1 MNSRQGL
8 SSEEALKR
16 LKEFGP
22 NEITSSKISS
32 KLEGLK
38 EILLDPMGLMLLAL
52 AFIYYFLGNVKD
64 SITLFI
70 AYIPVIL
77 VDVFMELRSNQ
88 ALKALKA
95 TLKKTANVFR
105 DGQITEELTENLVPG
120 DVILFE
126 EGQLLPAD
134 GKVLQAHDLKM
145 NEAALT
151 GESIPV
157 EKSEDSFF
165 FGGTNVLQGRGLG
178 LIQQTGRKTKFGT
191 IAALL
196 ENSEKESSP
205 LQKKVYAMIKK
216 ILFFSVSLALVLFF
230 LELFRGKTF
239 LQSLI
244 AALTFGM
251 ASIPEEFPVVFTLY
265 LSFGAW
271 RLSKHGVLVKSLPS
285 VEALGSVDII
295 CTDKTGTLTEGVF
308 QLEQVLSFNSHL
320 SEKDLWLTA
329 LMACEEKITDSME
342 KAILAKAPQDLTH
355 LSNWQLI
362 WDYPFDNKQKYMS
375 HVWKNKDDQ
384 QFHIAMKGS
393 VEGVLGHCSVSQ
405 ELRAEIEK
413 QVQEFAGQ
421 GKRLLALA
429 RKMGTSHGNRQEDEK
444 DLSFM
449 ALLVFSDPVRKT
461 SKEAISRCQE
471 AGIKIKMLTGDHPVT
486 AHAIA
491 HETGIYHENEK
502 IYTGD
507 ELKKLTEEE
516 RFQIYRTEAI
526 FSRVL
531 PEQKYEMVQALKK
544 QGFVVAMTGDG
555 INDAP
560 ALKSADIGISM
571 GENATDVARSAAQMI
586 LLKNNFNGIAEAVL
600 EGRKIFSN
608 LKKSFSYLIS
618 FHIPIILLALVPPLL
633 NIGDFFLPIH
643 IVLLELI
650 VHPISAI
657 TFENLSKKT
666 EKEKNIFTEKHFL
679 QSSLSG
685 LLLSFSALILFYS
698 FYKVQNSSIE
708 LARSIALNTILLGNI
723 FIVAVEAYPEKNK
736 KIIYTFLSLLI
747 LTLLLSFEKN
757 VGSFFHLETLTLEQL
772 MIAMALGL
780 FSSVPSFLIK
790 LKAGTHRQTRI

>member
-1 MNSRQGL
+1 MISTTGL
-8 SSEEALKR
+8 SSEEARKR
-16 LKEFGP
+16 LEEFGP
-22 NEITSSKISS
+22 NEISTTKMSSS
-32 KLEGLK
+32 LEGLK
-38 EILLDPMGLMLLAL
+38 EILLDPMGLMLLTL
-52 AFIYYFLGNVKD
+52 AVIYYLLGNMKD
-64 SITLFI
+64 SLTLFI

-95 TLKKTANVFR
+95 SFKKTAKIYR
-105 DGQITEELTENLVPG
+105 DGQITEVLTQNLVPG

-134 GKVLQAHDLKM
+134 GKVLQAQDLKI

-151 GESIPV
+151 GESIPI
-157 EKSEDSFF
+157 EKSEDLPF
-165 FGGTNVLQGRGLG
+165 FGGTNIIQGRGLG
-178 LIQQTGRKTKFGT
+178 LIQQTGRNTKFGT

-196 ENSEKESSP
+196 ENSEKETSP

-216 ILFFSVSLALVLFF
+216 ILIFSISLAFVLFF

-244 AALTFGM
+244 SALTFGM

-295 CTDKTGTLTEGVF
+295 CTDKTGTLTEGIF
-308 QLEQVLSFNSHL
+308 QLEQVIPFEKAL
-320 SEKDLWLTA
+320 SEKDLWETA

-342 KAILAKAPQDLTH
+342 KAIFAKAPQAFTQ
-355 LSNWQLI
+355 LSHWQLT

-375 HVWKNKDDQ
+375 HVWKNNITQ
-384 QFHIAMKGS
+384 QFQVSMKGS
-393 VEGVLGHCSVSQ
+393 AEGVLGHCSVSNEQ
-405 ELRAEIEK
+405 RNEIET
-413 QVQEFAGQ
+413 QVHHFAGQ
-421 GKRLLALA
+421 GKRLLGLA
-429 RKMGTSHGNRQEDEK
+429 RKVGPSHGNRQQDEK
-444 DLSFM
+444 DLSFI
-449 ALLVFSDPVRKT
+449 ALLVFSDPVRQT
-461 SKEAISRCQE
+461 SKEAIARCQE
-471 AGIKIKMLTGDHPVT
+471 ADIQIKMLTGDHPVT

-491 HETGIYHENEK
+491 HETGILHQSEK

-507 ELKKLTEEE
+507 ELKKLTEQE
-516 RFQIYRTEAI
+516 RFEIYKTEAI

-560 ALKSADIGISM
+560 ALKNADIGISM

-666 EKEKNIFTEKHFL
+666 VKEKNIFTEKHFL
-679 QSSLSG
+679 QASLSG
-685 LLLSFSALILFYS
+685 ILLSLSTLILFYY
-698 FYKVQNSSIE
+698 FYKVQLSSIE
-708 LARSIALNTILLGNI
+708 LSRSISLNTILLGNI

-736 KIIYTFLSLLI
+736 KILYTFL
-747 LTLLLSFEKN
+747 TLLALTFVLSFERN
-757 VGSFFHLETLTLEQL
+757 ISGFFNLETLTLKQF
-772 MIAMALGL
+772 MISLILSAISLT
-780 FSSVPSFLIK
+780 PSMIIK
-790 LKAGTHRQTRI
+790 LRASH

>member
-1 MNSRQGL
+1 MISTTGL
-8 SSEEALKR
+8 SSEEARKR
-16 LKEFGP
+16 LQEFGP
-22 NEITSSKISS
+22 NEISSSKISS
-32 KLEGLK
+32 SFEGLK
-38 EILLDPMGLMLLAL
+38 EVLLDPMGLMLLSL
-52 AFIYYFLGNVKD
+52 AVIYYLLGNIKD
-64 SITLFI
+64 SVTLFI

-95 TLKKTANVFR
+95 SLKKIAKVYR
-105 DGQITEELTENLVPG
+105 DGQIIEEQTQNLVPG

-157 EKSEDSFF
+157 EKSEDLPF
-165 FGGTNVLQGRGLG
+165 FGGTNVMQGRGLG
-178 LIQQTGRKTKFGT
+178 LIQQTGRNTKFGT

-196 ENSEKESSP
+196 EGSEKVTSP

-216 ILFFSVSLALVLFF
+216 ILIFSVSLAFVLFF
-230 LELFRGKTF
+230 LELFREKTF

-244 AALTFGM
+244 SALTFGM

-295 CTDKTGTLTEGVF
+295 CTDKTGTLTEGIF
-308 QLEQVLSFNSHL
+308 QLEQIIPFEKTL
-320 SEKDLWLTA
+320 SEKDLWETA

-342 KAILAKAPQDLTH
+342 KAIHAKAPLAITDLSH
-355 LSNWQLI
+355 WQLT

-375 HVWKNKDDQ
+375 HVWKNKTTQ
-384 QFHIAMKGS
+384 LFQISMKGS
-393 VEGVLGHCSVSQ
+393 TEGVLGHCAVSNEQ
-405 ELRAEIEK
+405 RSEIEK
-413 QVQEFAGQ
+413 QVHHFAGQ

-429 RKMGTSHGNRQEDEK
+429 RRVGPAHGDRQQDER
-444 DLSFM
+444 DLRFT

-461 SKEAISRCQE
+461 SKEAIARCQE
-471 AGIKIKMLTGDHPVT
+471 AGIQIKMLTGDHPVT

-491 HETGIYHENEK
+491 HETGILHQSEK

-507 ELKKLTEEE
+507 ELKKLTEAE
-516 RFQIYRTEAI
+516 RFEIYKTEAI

-560 ALKSADIGISM
+560 ALRNADIGISM

-657 TFENLSKKT
+657 TFENLSQKT
-666 EKEKNIFTEKHFL
+666 AKEKNIFTEKHFL
-679 QSSLSG
+679 QASLSG
-685 LLLSFSALILFYS
+685 ILLSLSALILFYY
-698 FYKVQNSSIE
+698 FYKVQLSTIE
-708 LARSIALNTILLGNI
+708 LSRSIALNTILLGNI

-736 KIIYTFLSLLI
+736 KILYTFLALLA
-747 LTLLLSFEKN
+747 LTFILSFEKN
-757 VGSFFHLETLTLEQL
+757 ASAFFHLESLNIQQL
-772 MIAMALGL
+772 LIALSLGF
-780 FSSVPSFLIK
+780 FSSLPSFLIK
-790 LKAGTHRQTRI
+790 LKYKN